1 MVLDK
6 LNSKIEANSTYKF
19 YQRNRKGI
27 KIIEGLFIVILLLC
41 LDVYVIKDHNIKKE
55 IAKNCHWGD
64 EEFFCICEKSAA
76 YASRDVMRGMEIK
89 INLSDFAEDNNN
101 VQLDR

>member
-1 MVLDK
+1 MILRE
-6 LNSKIEANSTYKF
+6 LNSRIEANPTYKF

-41 LDVYVIKDHNIKKE
+41 LDLYVIKDHNIKKE
-55 IAKNCHWGD
+55 IAKNCNWGN
-64 EEFFCICEKSAA
+64 EKFYCICEQSAA
-76 YASRDVMRGMEIK
+76 SALRDEMNGIE
-89 INLSDFAEDNNN
+89 INLSNIIEDKNN